1 MGSTI
6 SISAPIA
13 AGVEPAQRAEP
24 AGTGQASDLQRAY
37 REQCGKVLDGR
48 RDERDDGR
56 EGDDTEAARAHA
68 GKKTKRRSEPLA
80 AALWMPA
87 LPQARDR
94 TIALRCSD
102 ARLGSARRDAG
113 GEAGFESG
121 SAEGAA
127 TRGDAAALDA
137 VLATGERAP
146 GASMADARA
155 PHAAAETAPP
165 PASAHAGHA
174 DRRTLD
180 AAARAMAAAASRPFA
195 TPAEQPAGVAQPSAT
210 SPARSPSSSPT
221 TAIDVASAAAAAKR
235 LTAGAAHGAAREGG
249 DGDDQGRS
257 GDAAIAG
264 FPRAF
269 QPSALTHAAKPTSRA
284 HDPSRTAG
292 QRAQAG
298 AAHSEARDIR
308 DTQGTRVR
316 YSFNSWDGQPAVELR
331 FDSVGA
337 PRVVNAQPSHE
348 RVQRAMEHGVDRLT
362 PGWSVQFDRQR
373 PDDDGG
379 RLPWRRARQQ
389 PEADEQ

>member
-13 AGVEPAQRAEP
+13 TGVEPAQRAEP

-48 RDERDDGR
+48 RDERDDCR
-56 EGDDTEAARAHA
+56 EGDDAEAARAHA
-68 GKKTKRRSEPLA
+68 EKKSKRRSEPLA

-87 LPQARDR
+87 SPQAPDR
-94 TIALRCSD
+94 TIALRFSG

-137 VLATGERAP
+137 VLAKGERAH
-146 GASMADARA
+146 GASMADAREL
-155 PHAAAETAPP
+155 HAAAETAPP

-180 AAARAMAAAASRPFA
+180 DAARAMAAAA
-195 TPAEQPAGVAQPSAT
+195 
-210 SPARSPSSSPT
+210 
-221 TAIDVASAAAAAKR
+221 AAKR
-235 LTAGAAHGAAREGG
+235 VAGGAAHGAAREGG
-249 DGDDQGRS
+249 DGDDSGRS
-257 GDAAIAG
+257 GDASLAG

-269 QPSALTHAAKPTSRA
+269 QPPALTHVAKPTARA
-284 HDPSRTAG
+284 RDPSRAAG

-298 AAHSEARDIR
+298 AAHSEARDVR